1 MAGKKKVDV
10 SNYAGGAL
18 GGTLGGRTNLGLG
31 SLRGAGVGAERKRR
45 MDSYLESATG
55 DSSYRAPKKAAKKKG
70 R

>member
-10 SNYAGGAL
+10 RNYAGGAL
-18 GGTLGGRTNLGLG
+18 GGGLGGRSNLGLG
-31 SLRGAGVGAERKRR
+31 ALRGAGVGSERKRR

-55 DSSYRAPKKAAKKKG
+55 DSSYSAPKKAAKKKG